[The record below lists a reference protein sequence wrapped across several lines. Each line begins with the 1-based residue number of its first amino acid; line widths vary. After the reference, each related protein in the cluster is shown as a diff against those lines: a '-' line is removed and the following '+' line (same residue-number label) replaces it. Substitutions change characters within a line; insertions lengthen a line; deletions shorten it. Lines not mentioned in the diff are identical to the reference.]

1 MQDMDNYGSR
11 QASLQL
17 TGLLVVLVV
26 LFHSTAISLLSRWL
40 KFDQSLS
47 HGLPT
52 ASIFLFLLWRITA
65 KPSTQDGL
73 SFNWLLSIG
82 LGLLSIIWYLFE
94 SINLQLA
101 SAVLLLALFTV
112 YVATSFSIAT
122 ARQLFPLIAMFLF
135 AIPLWGEFTDSL
147 VELSSLIVG
156 RLVELIGITAII
168 EGNNILIPS
177 GIIQIAE
184 GCSGLRYLTISL
196 LLAYIVCL
204 LNGYNFRQSLI
215 ALAVATILGLLTNWI
230 RIAALVII
238 GYQTN
243 MQSSLMHDHETF
255 GWILFALIVL
265 PALYLAPFVQKH
277 INFNISIPKF
287 RPIVPTLFLIIG
299 PALLFFSE
307 RNANYSNH
315 LNVDGFNLTQNSAP
329 IINLTNIPFPD
340 NIVVSKGLIIVNNT
354 DISLTFAKSIAPP
367 ADKKLVP
374 YIGTFFDKSEWV
386 LTEEKKVDI
395 HNEKFT
401 LLTLKKVNSAHKSL
415 LMLQFN
421 VGNSET
427 GSYRE
432 AKLLQLKA
440 RLLGEDFF
448 GLLLLQTSCK
458 LDCADEIYALNK
470 TAEQWHHIKSTSKP

>member
-1 MQDMDNYGSR
+1 MQDMDNSGSR
-11 QASLQL
+11 QTSLQL
-17 TGLLVVLVV
+17 TGLLAVL
-26 LFHSTAISLLSRWL
+26 LIFFHSTVTSLFSRWV

-52 ASIFLFLLWRITA
+52 AGIFIFLLWRITA
-65 KPSTQDGL
+65 KPGVKDSSSL
-73 SFNWLLSIG
+73 NWLLSIA
-82 LGLLSIIWYLFE
+82 LGFLSIGWYFFE
-94 SINLQLA
+94 SINIQLA
-101 SAVLLLALFTV
+101 SVALLLAIFTL
-112 YVATSFSIAT
+112 YIASSFSLAT
-122 ARQLFPLIAMFLF
+122 ARQLLPLIAMFLF
-135 AIPLWGEFTDSL
+135 AIPLWGELTDSL
-147 VELSSLIVG
+147 LELSSLVVG

-204 LNGYNFRQSLI
+204 LNGYNLRQSLI
-215 ALAVATILGLLTNWI
+215 ALAVATLLGLLTNWV
-230 RIAALVII
+230 RIITLVII

-255 GWILFALIVL
+255 GWILFAIIIL
-265 PALYLAPFVQKH
+265 PALYFAPFVQKH
-277 INFNISIPKF
+277 INFDVSAPKF
-287 RPIVPTLFLIIG
+287 RPLIPTLFLIVG

-315 LNVDGFNLTQNSAP
+315 LSLNGFNPTQNS
-329 IINLTNIPFPD
+329 IDTINLAEIPFPD
-340 NIVVSKGLIIVNNT
+340 TVAVSKGVIEVNSV
-354 DISLTFAKSIAPP
+354 DITLMLVKSIAPP

-374 YIGTFFDKSEWV
+374 YIGSFFDKGEWV
-386 LTEEKKVDI
+386 STEEKKVEV
-395 HNEKFT
+395 NSEEFT
-401 LLTLKKVNSAHKSL
+401 LLTLKKVNSAHTSL
-415 LMLQFN
+415 LMFQFN

-448 GLLLLQTSCK
+448 GLLLMQTSCK
-458 LDCADEIYALNK
+458 LDCTDEIHALNK
-470 TAEQWHHIKSTSKP
+470 TAEQWHHIKSNSKL